1 MKRRFVRVITLILS
15 VIMALGV
22 ISGCGNKDSGDEIIN
37 DANTINVKIRK
48 AGYGTDYIYELGE
61 AFETAFA
68 DKGYKVNVLSPRED
82 LVSTNVYREIYSNGG
97 VDVYFASD
105 CVAEK
110 AVSGEFGQVFADIT
124 DTVFSKPA
132 IKLDG
137 TEEDKTVKE
146 KLSAYGLENCIYDGK
161 FYGIPLAESVGGLAV
176 NTKVLKGYE
185 PELELPR
192 TTNEMFEIADVIM
205 KDAESTDTY
214 PFTFSLSGNNYMN
227 STLLTWMAQYAG
239 IDEYNAFWSF
249 QNSDGSDM
257 GADCYKVYESDT
269 IEKVLEVAY
278 HFFDSEMEAYNS
290 ASQNFSAA
298 QNQVMRG
305 TAVFM
310 SNGDWMFNEEFV
322 KNEKYLND
330 VTFINAP
337 VISALGVKLFG
348 AETDYKFND
357 AKCDDVLS
365 LIVKYAQAGNTVEQ
379 IKTLVDTELS
389 IDVAVADVKTVC
401 ERAGYVKSDP
411 GLGIA
416 ISEKST
422 KKEIA
427 ELFLRFCASQD
438 GGKIFSEQSRSMSPY
453 SKSVNAND
461 KYAWTNSVY
470 NILNN
475 PYAKNIRSSATGYRL
490 RMGVSS
496 ILPSLADPYSTSLQ
510 GKVTKYD
517 PKTLKIVATDAVY
530 AEIAK
535 KTAEDIFNYAKKAV
549 EEGTWKEIK

>member
-1 MKRRFVRVITLILS
+1 
-15 VIMALGV
+15 
-22 ISGCGNKDSGDEIIN
+22 
-37 DANTINVKIRK
+37 
-48 AGYGTDYIYELGE
+48 
-61 AFETAFA
+61 
-68 DKGYKVNVLSPRED
+68 
-82 LVSTNVYREIYSNGG
+82 
-97 VDVYFASD
+97 
-105 CVAEK
+105 
-110 AVSGEFGQVFADIT
+110 
-124 DTVFSKPA
+124 
-132 IKLDG
+132 
-137 TEEDKTVKE
+137 
-146 KLSAYGLENCIYDGK
+146 
-161 FYGIPLAESVGGLAV
+161 
-176 NTKVLKGYE
+176 
-185 PELELPR
+185 
-192 TTNEMFEIADVIM
+192 
-205 KDAESTDTY
+205 
-214 PFTFSLSGNNYMN
+214 
-227 STLLTWMAQYAG
+227 
-239 IDEYNAFWSF
+239 
-249 QNSDGSDM
+249 
-257 GADCYKVYESDT
+257 
-269 IEKVLEVAY
+269 
-278 HFFDSEMEAYNS
+278 
-290 ASQNFSAA
+290 
-298 QNQVMRG
+298 
-305 TAVFM
+305 
-310 SNGDWMFNEEFV
+310 MFNEEFV

-348 AETDYKFND
+348 AETDYKFDD

-365 LIVKYAQAGNTVEQ
+365 LIVKYAQAGKTVEQ

-389 IDVAVADVKTVC
+389 VDVAVADVKTVC

-517 PKTLKIVATDAVY
+517 PETLKIVATDAVY

>member
-1 MKRRFVRVITLILS
+1 MKKKFVRVITLILS

-48 AGYGTDYIYELGE
+48 AGHGTDYIYELGK

-97 VDVYFASD
+97 VDVYFATD

-110 AVSGEFGQVFADIT
+110 AVSGEFGQVFSDIT
-124 DTVFSKPA
+124 DTVFNKKA
-132 IKLDG
+132 IKSDG
-137 TEEDKTVKE
+137 TEEEKTIAE
-146 KLSAYGLENCIYDGK
+146 KLAEYGLENCKYGGK
-161 FYGIPLAESVGGLAV
+161 VYGIPLAESVGGLAV

-214 PFTFSLSGNNYMN
+214 PFTFSLSGNNYTN
-227 STLLTWMAQYAG
+227 STLLPWLAQYSG
-239 IDEYNAFWSF
+239 IEEYNSFWSF
-249 QNSDGSDM
+249 QNADGSDM
-257 GADCYKVYESDT
+257 VGDCYKVYSGDAM
-269 IEKVLEVAY
+269 EKVLEVLY
-278 HFFDSEMEAYNS
+278 HFYDSEMEAYNS

-348 AETDYKFND
+348 SDTDYKFND

-365 LIVKYAQAGNTVEQ
+365 LIVKYAQAGKTVEQ
-379 IKTLVDTELS
+379 IKTLVDNELS
-389 IDVAVADVKTVC
+389 VNIALTDIETVC
-401 ERAGYVKSDP
+401 ERSGYVKSDP

-427 ELFLRFCASQD
+427 ELFLRFCASVD
-438 GGKIFSEQSRSMSPY
+438 AGTIFAKESKSMSPY
-453 SKSVNAND
+453 AKTVNSNSE
-461 KYAWTNSVY
+461 YAWTTSVY

-517 PKTLKIVATDAVY
+517 PETLKIVATDAVY
-530 AEIAK
+530 SEIAR